1 MNPGHGK
8 EVGHDTDEMDPWR
21 EIEDMFDRYTKA
33 VGWPRGSQ
41 EAMASSDWSPRV
53 DIVEAEQE
61 FLIKADIPG
70 VEKDHVKVSVENG
83 VLTIQGERKT
93 EKEEKDA
100 KFHRAGIRLNRHPG
114 HMLTVPE
121 NVTQT
126 AIKVFDDG
134 MLTFR
139 TAQDPKG
146 AAQGHRHTR

>member
-1 MNPGHGK
+1 MTLMK
-8 EVGHDTDEMDPWR
+8 WDPWR

-100 KFHRAGIRLNRHPG
+100 KFHRVERFTGTFVRRF
-114 HMLTVPE
+114 TVPE
-121 NVTQT
+121 NVDAD
-126 AIKVFDDG
+126 AIKAVFKDG
-134 MLTFR
+134 MLTLHL
-139 TAQDPKG
+139 PKTQK
-146 AAQGHRHTR
+146 ALPKAIDIHVE

>member
-1 MNPGHGK
+1 MTLMK
-8 EVGHDTDEMDPWR
+8 WDPWR

-100 KFHRAGIRLNRHPG
+100 KFHRVERFTGTFVRRF
-114 HMLTVPE
+114 TVPE
-121 NVTQT
+121 NVDAD
-126 AIKVFDDG
+126 AIKAVFKDG
-134 MLTFR
+134 MLTL
-139 TAQDPKG
+139 QLPKTQKTLPK
-146 AAQGHRHTR
+146 AIDIHVE

>member
-1 MNPGHGK
+1 MTLMK
-8 EVGHDTDEMDPWR
+8 WDPWR

-33 VGWPRGSQ
+33 VGWPRGGQ

-100 KFHRAGIRLNRHPG
+100 KFHRVERFTGTFVRRF
-114 HMLTVPE
+114 TVPE
-121 NVTQT
+121 NVDAD
-126 AIKVFDDG
+126 AIKAVFKDG
-134 MLTFR
+134 MLTL
-139 TAQDPKG
+139 QLPKTQKTLPK
-146 AAQGHRHTR
+146 AIDIHVE

>member
-1 MNPGHGK
+1 MTLMK
-8 EVGHDTDEMDPWR
+8 WDPWR

-83 VLTIQGERKT
+83 VLTIQGERRT

-100 KFHRAGIRLNRHPG
+100 KFHRVERFTGTFVRRFI
-114 HMLTVPE
+114 VPE
-121 NVTQT
+121 NVDAD
-126 AIKVFDDG
+126 AIKAVFKDG
-134 MLTFR
+134 MLTLHL
-139 TAQDPKG
+139 PKTQK
-146 AAQGHRHTR
+146 ALPKAIDIHVE

>member
-1 MNPGHGK
+1 MTLMK
-8 EVGHDTDEMDPWR
+8 WDPWR

-33 VGWPRGSQ
+33 VGWPRGGQ

-100 KFHRAGIRLNRHPG
+100 KFHRVERFTGTFVRRF
-114 HMLTVPE
+114 TVPE
-121 NVTQT
+121 NVDAD
-126 AIKVFDDG
+126 AIKAVFKDG
-134 MLTFR
+134 MLTLHL
-139 TAQDPKG
+139 PKTQK
-146 AAQGHRHTR
+146 ALPKAIDVHVE

>member
-1 MNPGHGK
+1 MTLMK
-8 EVGHDTDEMDPWR
+8 WDPWR

-33 VGWPRGSQ
+33 VGWPRGGQ

-100 KFHRAGIRLNRHPG
+100 KFHRVERFTGTFVRRF
-114 HMLTVPE
+114 TVPE
-121 NVTQT
+121 NVDAD
-126 AIKVFDDG
+126 AIKAVFKDG
-134 MLTFR
+134 MLTL
-139 TAQDPKG
+139 QLPKTQK
-146 AAQGHRHTR
+146 ALPKAIDIHVE

>member
-1 MNPGHGK
+1 MALMK
-8 EVGHDTDEMDPWR
+8 WDPWR

-100 KFHRAGIRLNRHPG
+100 KFHRVERFTGTFVRRF
-114 HMLTVPE
+114 TVPE
-121 NVTQT
+121 NVDAD
-126 AIKVFDDG
+126 AIKAVFKDG
-134 MLTFR
+134 MLTLHL
-139 TAQDPKG
+139 PKTQK
-146 AAQGHRHTR
+146 ALPKAIDIHVE

>member
-1 MNPGHGK
+1 MTLMK
-8 EVGHDTDEMDPWR
+8 WDPWR

-33 VGWPRGSQ
+33 VGWPRGGQ

-100 KFHRAGIRLNRHPG
+100 KFHRVERFTGTFVRRF
-114 HMLTVPE
+114 TVPE
-121 NVTQT
+121 NVDAD
-126 AIKVFDDG
+126 AIKAVFKDG
-134 MLTFR
+134 MLTLHL
-139 TAQDPKG
+139 PKTQK
-146 AAQGHRHTR
+146 ALPKAIDILVE

>member
-1 MNPGHGK
+1 MTLMK
-8 EVGHDTDEMDPWR
+8 WDPWR

-33 VGWPRGSQ
+33 VGWPRGGQ

-83 VLTIQGERKT
+83 VLTIQGERKI

-100 KFHRAGIRLNRHPG
+100 KFHRVERFTGTFVRSF
-114 HMLTVPE
+114 TVPE
-121 NVTQT
+121 NVDAD
-126 AIKVFDDG
+126 AIKAVFKDG
-134 MLTFR
+134 MLTLHL
-139 TAQDPKG
+139 PKTQK
-146 AAQGHRHTR
+146 ALPKAIDILVE